1 VTSPAANR
9 IPAAVRS
16 IHLIAACGTAMGAL
30 AAMLKDSGYSVTG
43 SDHKVY
49 PPISV
54 FLAEKGIAVADGF
67 DGANISGD
75 TDLVVVGNAVS
86 RDNPEVV
93 RMLALGV
100 PYCSMPQALTHFF
113 AAGKKPVVVTG
124 THGKTTTSAMIAWM
138 LHAAGL
144 DPSFM
149 IGGILQNF
157 GSNYRLGRGAQ
168 IVLEGDE
175 YDTAFFDK
183 GPKFLHYIPHLAVL
197 TSVEFDHADI
207 FRDLNHV
214 KSAFDRLLAQMPAES
229 TLIAYDA
236 DPNVAAL
243 LTGRRCRIEL
253 YGREPASPWRLGT
266 VSLQPPRT
274 AFEVFKN
281 RGLYGHFETELPGG
295 HNLLN
300 LLASIAV
307 ADHLGVPAATTAGA
321 IATFRGAKRRQE
333 IRGCKNGVTV
343 IDDFAHHPTAVR
355 ETIQAVKPHYPAGR
369 LIAVFEPRTNS
380 SMRRIFQQAYAHAFD
395 GADLICIRQPPLLQK
410 VPADDRFSS
419 QQLVDDLRSQ
429 GKAAHFFPD
438 TDRII
443 AFLARVVRPGDAIL
457 VMSNGGFDNIH
468 TRLLDAL

>member
-1 VTSPAANR
+1 MNTPLPDI
-9 IPAAVRS
+9 IPAAVRR
-16 IHLIAACGTAMGAL
+16 IHLIAVCGTAMGAL
-30 AAMLKDSGYSVTG
+30 AAMLKESGYVVTG

-67 DGANISGD
+67 DPANISED

-100 PYCSMPQALTHFF
+100 PYCSMPQALNHFF
-113 AAGKKPVVVTG
+113 AAGKAPVMVTG
-124 THGKTTTSAMIAWM
+124 THGKTTTSAMIAWI

-144 DPSFM
+144 DPTFM

-157 GSNYRLGRGAQ
+157 DSNYRLGQGAQ

-183 GPKFLHYIPHLAVL
+183 GPKFLHYIPRLAVL
-197 TSVEFDHADI
+197 TSIEFDHADI
-207 FRDLNHV
+207 FRDLDHV
-214 KSAFDRLLAQMPAES
+214 KSAFGRLLDQIPPQS

-236 DPNVAAL
+236 DPNIASL
-243 LTGRRCRIEL
+243 LGGRRCRIER
-253 YGREPASPWRLGT
+253 YGRKPDSPWRLGA
-266 VSLQPPRT
+266 VSLQPPTTR
-274 AFEVFKN
+274 FEVFKTG
-281 RGLYGHFETELPGG
+281 RFYGAFETDLPGG

-300 LLASIAV
+300 LLAGIAV
-307 ADHLGVPAATTAGA
+307 ADHLGIPAATTAGA
-321 IATFRGAKRRQE
+321 ITGFKGAKRRQE

-355 ETIQAVKPHYPAGR
+355 ETIQAVRPHYPAGR

-380 SMRRIFQQAYAHAFD
+380 SMRRVFQQAYAQAFD
-395 GADLICIRQPPLLQK
+395 GADLICIRQPPLLHK

-419 QQLVDDLRSQ
+419 RQLVEDLCGR
-429 GKAAHFFPD
+429 GKAAHFFPE
-438 TDRII
+438 TDAII
-443 AFLARVVRPGDAIL
+443 AFLARNARPDDAIL
-457 VMSNGGFDNIH
+457 VMSNGGFDDIH

>member
-1 VTSPAANR
+1 
-9 IPAAVRS
+9 VRR

-30 AAMLKDSGYSVTG
+30 AAMLKESGYLVTG

-54 FLAEKGIAVADGF
+54 FLAEKGIVLADGF
-67 DGANISGD
+67 DPANITAD

-86 RDNPEVV
+86 RDNPEVE

-100 PYCSMPQALTHFF
+100 PYCSMPQALNHFF
-113 AAGKKPVVVTG
+113 AAGKDPVVVTG
-124 THGKTTTSAMIAWM
+124 THGKTTTSAMIAWI

-144 DPSFM
+144 DPTFM
-149 IGGILQNF
+149 IGGILRNF
-157 GSNYRLGRGAQ
+157 DSNYRLGRGMP

-197 TSVEFDHADI
+197 TSIEFDHADI
-207 FRDLNHV
+207 FRDLDHV
-214 KSAFDRLLAQMPAES
+214 KSAFDRFLAQAPPQS
-229 TLIAYDA
+229 TLIAHDA
-236 DPNVAAL
+236 DPNVAGL
-243 LTGRRCRIEL
+243 LAGRRCCIER
-253 YGREPASPWRLGT
+253 YGREPTSPWRLGA
-266 VSLQPPRT
+266 VMLQPPQTR
-274 AFEVFKN
+274 FEVFKN
-281 RGLYGHFETELPGG
+281 GRLYGSFETDLPGG

-307 ADHLGVPAATTAGA
+307 ADHFGISAATTAGA
-321 IATFRGAKRRQE
+321 ITTFRGAKRRQE
-333 IRGCKNGVTV
+333 IRGRKNGVSV

-380 SMRRIFQQAYAHAFD
+380 SMRRVFQQDYARAFD
-395 GADLICIRQPPLLQK
+395 EADLICIRQPPLLHK

-419 QQLVDDLRSQ
+419 RQLVDDLRRR
-429 GKAAHFFPD
+429 GKAAHFFQD
-438 TDRII
+438 TDAII
-443 AFLARVVRPGDAIL
+443 AFLSRNARFGDAIL
-457 VMSNGGFDNIH
+457 VMSNGGFDDIH
-468 TRLLDAL
+468 SRLLEAL